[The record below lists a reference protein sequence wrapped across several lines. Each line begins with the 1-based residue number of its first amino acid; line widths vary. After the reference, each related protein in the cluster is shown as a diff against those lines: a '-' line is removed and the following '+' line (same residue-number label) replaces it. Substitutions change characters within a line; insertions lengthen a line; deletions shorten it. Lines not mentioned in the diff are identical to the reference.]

1 MLIGYARV
9 STLDQH
15 LDLQLDALTTAGC
28 EQIFTDKLSGAN
40 ARPGLD
46 EALAFLRSGDV
57 LVVWKLDRLGRRTVQ
72 LLQLIEA
79 LKERGIGFKSL
90 SNAIDTTTPEGMF
103 IYRISSSFA
112 ELERDLARERTMA
125 GLQAARAR
133 GRKGGRRP
141 RLTPDQ
147 AKLAAKMLDDPTN
160 RVNDIIA
167 CVSRPAL
174 DAVPRRAALP
184 EAYLIRGAH
193 PCPVISPRRGS
204 TSPLLSA
211 SIWRVNGHQRPVAPD
226 APTHGH
232 GRPSRR
238 RRRRHDQ
245 PGL

>member
-15 LDLQLDALTTAGC
+15 LDLQLDALKAAGC
-28 EQIFTDKLSGAN
+28 EKIFTDKMSGAN

-46 EALAFLRSGDV
+46 EALAFLRAGDV

-79 LKERGIGFKSL
+79 LKARGIGFKSL

-167 CVSRPAL
+167 AFH
-174 DAVPRRAALP
+174 VPRSTLYRAAQP
-184 EAYLIRGAH
+184 FRKPPSAQEHAH
-193 PCPVISPRRGS
+193 
-204 TSPLLSA
+204 A
-211 SIWRVNGHQRPVAPD
+211 H
-226 APTHGH
+226 
-232 GRPSRR
+232 
-238 RRRRHDQ
+238 
-245 PGL
+245 